1 MSNTTKRALEDS
13 LKKLLLSKPLDKITV
28 HLRHTQ
34 LERLNP
40 LVREPLNH
48 LHQDKALEI
57 IRDYHLISHL
67 AKA

>member
-1 MSNTTKRALEDS
+1 MGRA
-13 LKKLLLSKPLDKITV
+13 KPMDKITV